1 MNTLQHWVNIEHLK
15 RLKEIKMELHES
27 VAHTRKEMTIKEN
40 EGFRVRV
47 VKHEVIS
54 PKGLFSLDI
63 IQESLKDGK
72 VSSSQ
77 TYNFFMT
84 KEELQTLAYGLTA

>member
-1 MNTLQHWVNIEHLK
+1 
-15 RLKEIKMELHES
+15 MELHES
-27 VAHTRKEMTIKEN
+27 IAHTRKEMVIKES
-40 EGFRVRV
+40 EGFRVRM

-63 IQESLKDGK
+63 VQESLKDGD
-72 VSSSQ
+72 VASSQ

-84 KEELQTLAYGLTA
+84 KEELQSLAYGLTA

>member
-1 MNTLQHWVNIEHLK
+1 MK
-15 RLKEIKMELHES
+15 ELHES
-27 VAHTRKEMTIKEN
+27 VAHTAKEITVKEN
-40 EGFRVRV
+40 EGFRIRLE
-47 VKHEVIS
+47 KHEVIN

-72 VSSSQ
+72 VSDSQ

-84 KEELQTLAYGLTA
+84 KEELQALANGLTA

>member
-1 MNTLQHWVNIEHLK
+1 MMK
-15 RLKEIKMELHES
+15 ELHES
-27 VAHTRKEMTIKEN
+27 VAHTATEVTIKEN
-40 EGFRVRV
+40 PGFRIRLE
-47 VKHEVIS
+47 KHEVIN

-72 VSSSQ
+72 VQDSQ

-84 KEELQTLAYGLTA
+84 KEELQSLANGLTA